1 MAVVVVA
8 AALALGGCG
17 GSMSGGDAM
26 MKKDAGMM
34 GKEGSMQDG
43 GMMKKDG
50 MMKEGDSMK
59 KDGGAMEKTR

>member
-1 MAVVVVA
+1 VA
-8 AALALGGCG
+8 AVAMALALGGCA

-34 GKEGSMQDG
+34 GKEGMTRDG

-59 KDGGAMEKTR
+59 KEGGAMEKTR